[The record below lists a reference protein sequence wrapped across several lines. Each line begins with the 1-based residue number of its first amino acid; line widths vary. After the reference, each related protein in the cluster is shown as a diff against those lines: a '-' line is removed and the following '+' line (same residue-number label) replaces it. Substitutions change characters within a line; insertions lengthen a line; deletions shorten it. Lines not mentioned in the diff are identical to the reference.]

1 MSIIT
6 QLEQSIESARQLGY
20 DVRFDWFGG
29 TGGGICQVNGKKVL
43 FIDLALS
50 PVEQLERVRLALGS
64 DPSTGRKNAA

>member
-1 MSIIT
+1 MSLIT
-6 QLEQSIESARQLGY
+6 QLEQSIESARHQGY

-50 PVEQLERVRLALGS
+50 PVEQLERVRLALDS
-64 DPSTGRKNAA
+64 DTSTARKNAA

>member
-50 PVEQLERVRLALGS
+50 PVEQLERIRVALDS
-64 DPSTGRKNAA
+64 DTPIARKNAA

>member
-6 QLEQSIESARQLGY
+6 QLEQSIESARQQGC

-50 PVEQLERVRLALGS
+50 PVEQLERVRLALDS
-64 DPSTGRKNAA
+64 DTSTGRKNAA

>member
-1 MSIIT
+1 MSLIT
-6 QLEQSIESARQLGY
+6 QLEQSIESARQQGY
-20 DVRFDWFGG
+20 DIRFDWFGG

-64 DPSTGRKNAA
+64 APSTGRENAA

>member
-6 QLEQSIESARQLGY
+6 QLEQSIESARHPGY
-20 DVRFDWFGG
+20 DIRFDWFGG

>member
-6 QLEQSIESARQLGY
+6 QLEQSIESARHQGY

-64 DPSTGRKNAA
+64 DPSTGRENAA

>member
-1 MSIIT
+1 MSLIT
-6 QLEQSIESARQLGY
+6 QLEQSIESARHQGY

-64 DPSTGRKNAA
+64 DPSTGRENAA